1 VPNFGVWQSWSGS
14 HEEAAPRSAAK
25 RTLINF
31 NLKEFSS
38 SFFICF
44 SVIRCLETTDRLDD
58 RLIFFGNY
66 YSLIC
71 IVVSSAGYSMPLSK

>member
-1 VPNFGVWQSWSGS
+1 MPNFGVWQSWSDS
-14 HEEAAPRSAAK
+14 HEEAAPSCAAK
-25 RTLINF
+25 CTLINF

-38 SFFICF
+38 CF
-44 SVIRCLETTDRLDD
+44 SVIRCLETIDRLDD
-58 RLIFFGNY
+58 RLIFFGND

>member
-1 VPNFGVWQSWSGS
+1 VPNFGVWQSWSDS
-14 HEEAAPRSAAK
+14 HEEAAPSCAAK
-25 RTLINF
+25 CTLINF

-58 RLIFFGNY
+58 RLFFCND